1 MANPALY
8 ASGTQLAVVTTEHF
22 LSNVNAVGTYTF
34 HVDTSGMQAG
44 DILELRV
51 YQIELTGGTARVALY
66 MRYEGAQAADDMQ
79 KISIPVGNDLTDA
92 NSLRFSLQQNRI
104 SGGTGR
110 AYAWKVLQWT

>member
-1 MANPALY
+1 MPNPALY
-8 ASGTQLAVVTTEHF
+8 ASGTQTATLTTEHF

-104 SGGTGR
+104 SGGTGQNF
-110 AYAWKVLQWT
+110 AWKVLQWT